1 MEYFIV
7 FTAVLCVVTYF
18 VYIIA
23 NKFFHIHLRL
33 KPLIICACCALFIGN
48 ISLRFV
54 IGFTG
59 LTGIIGIVLICAV
72 VCSYLSIRYNNF
84 EEKDDSFIMPQQE
97 IGSEIFLPNEVEQE
111 ESSLIESHP
120 SMENEQQSASNSLD
134 DLIERAFIQ
143 KNELQLADA
152 LKTFTTALLLYKDT
166 DSAPMIIVE
175 MGSIFKAL
183 GQYDEAVQLFSDGR
197 NLPSVKKNN
206 RLNQQFIEMIAFLRI
221 IKANL
226 LEHQIGCVPYDKI
239 PLAFI
244 HKINDEFQEWLS
256 LSHSKP

>member
-1 MEYFIV
+1 MEYFVV
-7 FTAVLCVVTYF
+7 FTTVLCVATYF

-23 NKFFHIHLRL
+23 NKLFHIHLRL
-33 KPLIICACCALFIGN
+33 KPLIICACCAFFIGN
-48 ISLRFV
+48 ILLRFV

-59 LTGIIGIVLICAV
+59 LIGIIGIVLICAV
-72 VCSYLSIRYNNF
+72 VCSYLSISYNNF
-84 EEKDDSFIMPQQE
+84 EEKDDFFIMSQQE
-97 IGSEIFLPNEVEQE
+97 TCSEIFLPNEVEQE
-111 ESSLIESHP
+111 ESSLIESNP
-120 SMENEQQSASNSLD
+120 SMNNEQQSFSNSLD

-152 LKTFTTALLLYKDT
+152 LKTFRTALLLYKDT

-183 GQYDEAVQLFSDGR
+183 GKYDDAVQLFSEGR
-197 NLPSVKKNN
+197 NLPSVMKNN

-226 LEHQIGCVPYDKI
+226 LEHQIGFVPYDKI